1 MYLINKEN
9 NRIEKLDQISFSELG
24 FRERE
29 HLQEWIA
36 KVPSVFGEELLI
48 IQKEFSGFTDTNER
62 LDLLALDKNGDLVII
77 ENKLDDAGRDVTWQ
91 ALKYASY
98 CSRLSKE
105 NIRSLFQEY
114 LDKYHNGSDAK
125 EILTEFL
132 ESKEYAEL
140 NLNKGIS
147 QRLILVA
154 ARFRKEVTSTV
165 LWLLNYKLRIQ
176 CFRATPY
183 VLADQLFLNLE
194 QIIPTQDAEE
204 FMIGMA
210 EKAQDEIEEQIQ
222 NTNLRREFWSEV
234 IQSMNAKSNL
244 FKNISPSIYSWI
256 GAGSGISKIGYNFA
270 ATGHYGRAEIYI
282 DRGNKEENKYIFDKL
297 FAEKDAIEREFGP
310 GLEWEPLEGKRACRI
325 KAEIP
330 GSIFNKEE
338 WNTMV
343 EYMTKS
349 MVKLESCF
357 KEPLERVNRNYK
369 NESFQS
375 VVQEDDLN

>member
-1 MYLINKEN
+1 MYLINKVN
-9 NRIEKLDQISFSELG
+9 NCIEKLEEKSFSELG

-48 IQKEFSGFTDTNER
+48 IQKEFSGFSDTNER

-77 ENKLDDAGRDVTWQ
+77 ENKLDNAGRDVTWQ

-98 CSRLSKE
+98 CSRLTKE
-105 NIRSLFQEY
+105 NIRCLFQEY
-114 LDKYHNGSDAK
+114 LDKHQNGSDAK

-132 ESKEYAEL
+132 ETKEYAEL

-176 CFRATPY
+176 CYRATPY
-183 VLADQLFLNLE
+183 AMGDQLFLNLE

-210 EKAQDEIEEQIQ
+210 DKAQDEIEEQTQ
-222 NTNLRREFWSEV
+222 NTNIRREFWSEV
-234 IQSMNAKSNL
+234 IQSMNTKSDL
-244 FKNISPSIYSWI
+244 FQNISPSVYSWI
-256 GAGSGISKIGYNFA
+256 GAGSGISRIGYNFA

-282 DRGNKEENKYIFDKL
+282 DRGTKEENKYIFDELYK
-297 FAEKDAIEREFGP
+297 EREEIERKFGA
-310 GLEWEPLEGKRACRI
+310 GLEWEPLEDKRACRI

-330 GSIFNKEE
+330 GSILHKEQWE
-338 WNTMV
+338 TMI
-343 EYMTKS
+343 EYMTDS
-349 MVKLESCF
+349 MVKFESCF
-357 KEPLERVNRNYK
+357 QEPLERVTRKYK
-369 NESFQS
+369 NESFRS
-375 VVQEDDLN
+375 VAQEDKLK